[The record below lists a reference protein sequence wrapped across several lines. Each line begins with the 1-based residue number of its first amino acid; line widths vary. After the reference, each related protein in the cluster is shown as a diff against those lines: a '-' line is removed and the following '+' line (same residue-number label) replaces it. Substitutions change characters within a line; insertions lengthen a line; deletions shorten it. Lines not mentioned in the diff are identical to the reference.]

1 MIVLTGTMNSAKWYN
16 RRLFPARILFLLFLV
31 FGSASL
37 NSYAQFYNGSQLTF
51 GKCRVQFKNF
61 LWAYFRFEK
70 FDTYYYL
77 NGKELA
83 MYTAEY
89 ADTHIKEIETE
100 LQSTLEQKVQ
110 FIIFNNL
117 TDLKQSNIGLE
128 NDWDSYNTG
137 GITRI
142 IGGKVMIYFDGNYD
156 HLERQIRA
164 GIAQII
170 LNEMIYGTGIGSQIK
185 NNAIFTMPEWY
196 MNGLVSYISEKW
208 NPEVDNRVR
217 DAILNKEYEKFNHLV
232 GEEAT
237 YAGHSLWNYIS
248 LKYGESAIP
257 NIVYIARLN
266 RNVEKG
272 FFYVLGISFKDLI
285 AQWLDFYKGI
295 YNSEDP
301 ARTEPAGNKVITK
314 KRKLTD
320 KVYRQLKISP
330 DGKYAAYCVHDLGV
344 YKVFLYDLEKK
355 KSRRIYRG
363 GYRLADKP
371 DFSFPI
377 LSWYPTG
384 EVLAIITEK
393 KGEDYLY
400 FYSLKAKTFDLQ
412 ILHDFQKILDFSY
425 SDDGSKLVFSAVQ
438 KGQSDIFVYNI
449 IAGSYEQIT
458 KDVYDDLNPRF
469 IQHSSQIIFSSNRSS
484 DTIRFDPVVAP
495 KNLHFNH
502 DIFVYDYA
510 GKKPVLKRITA
521 TPLVD
526 ELQPMEYDD
535 RFLCFLSDQ
544 NGIYNRFLARFDSA
558 ITYID
563 TATHYRYF
571 TTMYPVTN
579 YSRNLLEQDVSTRAA
594 LIGDVSMLKK
604 RFLLLTSDRIEP
616 KYIKPQPVQNTF
628 YKNFKTGYSQPGTL
642 LPEKDTIQKKPEMG
656 GPAVK
661 KHFTTVRINEPQ
673 VGNPKTAPFP
683 QGGPVTDTV
692 HRSFG
697 NSSQQVYGSAIP
709 PVAGKDTT
717 DKYRNSRPLNYNVE
731 YSVNQTVTQIDFNY
745 LNSAYQPFTGIKD
758 PIFIN
763 PGLNALFMVGVTDLM
778 EDYRMIG
785 GVRINFNFINNEY
798 LFSYSNLRRRLDHEI
813 IFHRQSIEE
822 AGYYSYVRHRIH
834 ELYYI
839 ATYPFTPVL
848 NIKGTAT
855 FRYDRAVYLATDQL
869 NLMIPDVNRYWGSL
883 KAELTYDNT
892 RNTGL
897 NLYNGTRYKI
907 FGEYY
912 QLLNATENNV
922 VVLGADFR
930 HYEKIHRSMIL
941 ALRFAASTSFGSN
954 RLLYYMGGVDNW
966 LFPSFDTK
974 ASVAN
979 NQNYVFQTLAT
990 NMRGF
995 NQNIRNGNSFALI
1008 NAEIR
1013 LPVFR
1018 YFFNRPIRS
1027 EFLNNF
1033 QLNTF
1038 VDVGTAWTGWN
1049 PYSESNQLFTSYIDG
1064 NPLYI
1069 QVQLMKDPIVE
1080 GFGGGL
1086 RTKIFG
1092 YFVRGDLAWGVEE
1105 GIIHKPIFYLSLST
1119 DF

>member
-1 MIVLTGTMNSAKWYN
+1 MNPAERYKIRLYFARVSFIISLVLCCIS
-16 RRLFPARILFLLFLV
+16 FP
-31 FGSASL
+31 SH
-37 NSYAQFYNGSQLTF
+37 AQFYNGSQLTF
-51 GKCRVQFKNF
+51 GKNRVQFRNF
-61 LWAYFRFEK
+61 FWSYFRFEK
-70 FDTYYYL
+70 FDTYFYL

-100 LQSTLEQKVQ
+100 LQSTLEEKVQ

-128 NDWDSYNTG
+128 GDWDSYNTG

-142 IGGKVMIYFDGNYD
+142 IGGKVMVYFDGNYD
-156 HLERQIRA
+156 HFERQIRA
-164 GIAQII
+164 GIATVI
-170 LNEMIYGTGIGSQIK
+170 LNEMIYGTGIGAQIK

-196 MNGLVSYISEKW
+196 MNGLISYISEKW
-208 NPEVDNRVR
+208 NPEVDNLVK
-217 DAILNKEYEKFNHLV
+217 DAILNKKYEKFNHLM
-232 GEEAT
+232 GKEAT

-248 LKYGESAIP
+248 LKYGESSIP

-272 FFYVLGISFKDLI
+272 FLYVLGISFKDLV

-295 YNSEDP
+295 YQAEDLSRTDP
-301 ARTEPAGNKVITK
+301 AGDKII
-314 KRKLTD
+314 KRPKPE

-330 DGKYAAYCVHDLGV
+330 DGKYGAYCMHDLGICKI
-344 YKVFLYDLEKK
+344 YLFDLETK

-363 GYRLADKP
+363 GYRLAEKP

-377 LSWYPTG
+377 LAWYPTG

-400 FYSLKAKTFDLQ
+400 FYSIKTKTLDLQ

-438 KGQSDIFVYNI
+438 KGQSDIYVYNI

-469 IQHSSQIIFSSNRSS
+469 IRHSGEIIFSSNRDN
-484 DTIRFDPVVAP
+484 DTLRFDPVVAP

-502 DIFVYDYA
+502 DIFIYNYA
-510 GKKPVLKRITA
+510 GKKPVLRRITA

-526 ELQPMEYDD
+526 EIQPMSYDD

-544 NGIYNRFLARFDSA
+544 NGIYNRYLARFDSA
-558 ITYID
+558 ITFID

-571 TTMYPVTN
+571 TTSFPVTN
-579 YSRNLLEQDVSTRAA
+579 YSRNLLEQDVNTRAA
-594 LIGDVSMLKK
+594 RIGDVA
-604 RFLLLTSDRIEP
+604 FLNNHFELVTSDRIDP
-616 KYIKPQPVQNTF
+616 KYLRPLQIRNTF
-628 YKNFKTGYSQPGTL
+628 YENFKIGLSQGKATSAG
-642 LPEKDTIQKKPEMG
+642 KDTIPQKQELFSPT
-656 GPAVK
+656 VK
-661 KHFTTVRINEPQ
+661 KHFTTVRISETARA
-673 VGNPKTAPFP
+673 GNAKEFP
-683 QGGPVTDTV
+683 PLPSEQVTDTL
-692 HRSFG
+692 HRTVTDT
-697 NSSQQVYGSAIP
+697 SQKQHGTALSNIP
-709 PVAGKDTT
+709 AKDTLN
-717 DKYRNSRPLNYNVE
+717 KYRTSRPLNYNVE
-731 YSVNQTVTQIDFNY
+731 YSIDQMVTQIDFNY

-763 PGLNALFMVGVTDLM
+763 PGLNALFMVGITDLM
-778 EDYRMIG
+778 EDYRITG
-785 GVRINFNFINNEY
+785 GVRLNFNFINNEY
-798 LFSYSNLRRRLDHEI
+798 LFSYSNLSRRLDHQLMV
-813 IFHRQSIEE
+813 HRQSIEE
-822 AGYYSYVRHRIH
+822 SGYYSYVRHRIH

-839 ATYPFTPVL
+839 ATYPFTPVF
-848 NIKGTAT
+848 NISSTAT
-855 FRYDRAVYLATDQL
+855 IRYDRAVYLSTDQF
-869 NLMIPDVNRYWGSL
+869 NLQTPDINRYWGSI
-883 KAELTYDNT
+883 KGELTYDNT
-892 RNTGL
+892 RSTGL

-912 QLLNATENNV
+912 QLLNATNNNV

-941 ALRFAASTSFGSN
+941 AVRFAASTSFGSN

-966 LFPSFDTK
+966 LFPSFDNRTP
-974 ASVAN
+974 VAT

-995 NQNIRNGNSFALI
+995 NQNIRNGNSFVVI
-1008 NAEIR
+1008 NSEIR

-1033 QLNTF
+1033 QMIAFGDL
-1038 VDVGTAWTGWN
+1038 GTAWTGWN
-1049 PYSESNQLFTSYIDG
+1049 PYSESNQLFTSYID
-1064 NPLYI
+1064 NKPLFI
-1069 QVQLMKDPIVE
+1069 KVELMKEPFVE

-1086 RTKIFG
+1086 RTKLFG
-1092 YFVRGDLAWGVEE
+1092 YFIRGDIAWGVEE
-1105 GIIHKPIFYLSLST
+1105 WRIHKPVFYLSLST

>member
-1 MIVLTGTMNSAKWYN
+1 MNSAKWYN
-16 RRLFPARILFLLFLV
+16 SRLFSARVLILLFLISFCV
-31 FGSASL
+31 PL
-37 NSYAQFYNGSQLTF
+37 NSHAQFYNGSQLTF
-51 GKCRVQFKNF
+51 GKSRVQFKNF

-83 MYTAEY
+83 IYTAEY

-100 LQSTLEQKVQ
+100 LQSTLENKVQ

-128 NDWDSYNTG
+128 SDWDSYNTG
-137 GITRI
+137 GITKI
-142 IGGKVMIYFDGNYD
+142 TGGKVMIYFDGNYD
-156 HLERQIRA
+156 HFERQIRA
-164 GIAQII
+164 GIAQVI

-196 MNGLVSYISEKW
+196 LNGLVSYISEKW
-208 NPEVDNRVR
+208 NPEVDNLVK
-217 DAILNKEYEKFNHLV
+217 DAMLNKKYEKFNHLT
-232 GEEAT
+232 GKEAT
-237 YAGHSLWNYIS
+237 NAGHSLWNYIS
-248 LKYGESAIP
+248 LKYGESSIP

-272 FFYVLGISFKDLI
+272 FYYVLGISFKELI
-285 AQWLDFYKGI
+285 AEWLDFYKGV
-295 YNSEDP
+295 YRSEDNT
-301 ARTEPAGNKVITK
+301 RTDPAGDQIVKK
-314 KRKLTD
+314 KRKKAD
-320 KVYRQLKISP
+320 KVFNQMKISP

-344 YKVFLYDLEKK
+344 FKVYLYNLETKK
-355 KSRRIYRG
+355 AKRIYRG

-371 DFSFPI
+371 DYSFPI

-400 FYSLKAKTFDLQ
+400 FYSLKTKTFDLQ

-438 KGQSDIFVYNI
+438 KGQSDIYVYNI

-458 KDVYDDLNPRF
+458 KDIYDDLNPRF
-469 IQHSSQIIFSSNRSS
+469 IRYSSQIIFSSNRNN
-484 DTIRFDPVVAP
+484 DTLRFDPVVAP
-495 KNLHFNH
+495 KDLHFNH

-510 GKKPVLKRITA
+510 AKKPVLKRITS

-571 TTMYPVTN
+571 TTMFPVTN
-579 YSRNLLEQDVSTRAA
+579 YSRNLLQQDVSTRAA
-594 LIGDVSMLKK
+594 RIGDVSFLNN
-604 RFLLLTSDRIEP
+604 RFELFTSDRIEP
-616 KYIKPQPVQNTF
+616 KYLKPSVISNTF
-628 YKNFKTGYSQPGTL
+628 YQNIKIGTSQPNTL
-642 LPEKDTIQKKPEMG
+642 TPQKDTSQQKPLVIT
-656 GPAVK
+656 PSVK
-661 KHFTTVRINEPQ
+661 KHFTTVRVNEPL
-673 VGNPKTAPFP
+673 VGNPKISPLP
-683 QGGPVTDTV
+683 QGGQVMDTLRQANTDT
-692 HRSFG
+692 
-697 NSSQQVYGSAIP
+697 SQLHQGMAAKP
-709 PVAGKDTT
+709 PAGKDTT
-717 DKYRNSRPLNYNVE
+717 NNKYRNSRPLNYNVE
-731 YSVNQTVTQIDFNY
+731 YSINQTVTQIDFNY
-745 LNSAYQPFTGIKD
+745 LNSAYQPFTGARD
-758 PIFIN
+758 AIFVN

-778 EDYRMIG
+778 EDYHIVG
-785 GVRINFNFINNEY
+785 GVRLNFNLINNEY

-822 AGYYSYVRHRIH
+822 SNFSSFIRHRIH

-855 FRYDRAVYLATDQL
+855 IRYDRAVYLATDQL
-869 NLMIPDVNRYWGSL
+869 NLQTGDVNRYWGSI
-883 KAELTYDNT
+883 KGELTYDNT
-892 RNTGL
+892 RSVGV
-897 NLYNGTRYKI
+897 NLYNGTRYKL

-912 QLLNATENNV
+912 QLLNATDNNV
-922 VVLGADFR
+922 FVLGADFR

-966 LFPSFDTK
+966 LFPSFDNK
-974 ASVAN
+974 ASVATD
-979 NQNYVFQTLAT
+979 QNYVFQTLAT

-995 NQNIRNGNSFALI
+995 NQNIRNGNSFVVV

-1013 LPVFR
+1013 LPIFR

-1033 QLNTF
+1033 QF
-1038 VDVGTAWTGWN
+1038 VAFGDAGTAWTGWN
-1049 PYSESNQLFTSYIDG
+1049 PYSESNQLFTTYIDN

-1069 QVQLMKDPIVE
+1069 KVELLKDPIVE
-1080 GFGGGL
+1080 GIGGGL
-1086 RTKIFG
+1086 RTRLFG
-1092 YFVRGDLAWGVEE
+1092 YFIRGDLAWGVEE
-1105 GIIHKPIFYLSLST
+1105 GKIHKPIFYLSLST